1 MSDYDIPGLSVTVK
15 WNDAGGFQIAGYHL
29 GAGAWVNRSDYEY
42 YITIAEADLGSFAA
56 ALGSGTSR
64 DEIVAGWNEQRGEI
78 VTRGERTWL
87 KEHNVPNSL
96 WVV

>member
-15 WNDAGGFQIAGYHL
+15 WNDAGGFQMAGYHL

-42 YITIAEADLGSFAA
+42 YITIAEADLGSFAT

-64 DEIVAGWNEQRGEI
+64 NEILAAWNEQRGEI

>member
-64 DEIVAGWNEQRGEI
+64 DEILAAWNEQRGEI

>member
-1 MSDYDIPGLSVTVK
+1 MNDFDIPGLSVTVK

-56 ALGSGTSR
+56 ALGSGTSHN
-64 DEIVAGWNEQRGEI
+64 EILAAWNEQRGEI

>member
-29 GAGAWVNRSDYEY
+29 GAGAWANRSDYEY

-64 DEIVAGWNEQRGEI
+64 NEILAAWNEQRGEI